1 MFSYPIICMPEM
13 DEDRKRILEI
23 LHAPLIA
30 NYQEPDVYV
39 KTGDTYIRMPGKMP
53 EPKRVIWD

>member
-1 MFSYPIICMPEM
+1 MSEM

-23 LHAPLIA
+23 LHAPLIT

-39 KTGDTYIRMPGKMP
+39 KTETGYARIPGKMP
-53 EPKRVIWD
+53 ELPRFHPD